1 MNIVI
6 AAGGLNE
13 SHRAKL
19 TDLLAGH
26 QTCFVSGLGE
36 AECRRHLAVADIIF
50 GNLPPAWLSSA
61 DRLQWVQLDSAGV
74 DSYLPVVRAL
84 RGGKVQFTNLRD
96 FYGRAVAEVV
106 LAGILAFYRRL
117 PSLLIAQPQRQWIKS
132 QVEPAIGQLHG
143 ARVIILGAGSIGLR
157 IGALLTAFECDV
169 IYYARSS
176 PQAKLRTLDEL
187 DLALGT
193 SDLVINTL
201 PHTPQTQGLMNRE
214 RLGLLPPRA
223 VFVNAGRGSILDE
236 IALVERLRND
246 LLAGAVLD
254 VTQVEPLPPESPL
267 WNLSQVILTQHTGG
281 RFPGE
286 TEAKIAVFADNFQR
300 FLQHQPL
307 QNLVDESRGY

>member
-1 MNIVI
+1 
-6 AAGGLNE
+6 
-13 SHRAKL
+13 
-19 TDLLAGH
+19 
-26 QTCFVSGLGE
+26 
-36 AECRRHLAVADIIF
+36 VADIIF

-117 PSLLIAQPQRQWIKS
+117 PSLLTAQPQRQWIKS

-176 PQAKLRTLDEL
+176 PQARLRTLDEL

-193 SDLVINTL
+193 RDLVINTL

-236 IALVERLRND
+236 TALVELLRNNR
-246 LLAGAVLD
+246 LAGAVLD

-267 WNLSQVILTQHTGG
+267 WNLFQVILTQHTGG